1 MLFREEQAVEEYL
14 YSRLLFSMI
23 SGKSMDMDKLS
34 QPHGLRLS
42 STVLGPW
49 GHKVLM
55 IEKHETL
62 LLAG

>member
-1 MLFREEQAVEEYL
+1 MLFREEQVVEEYL

-42 STVLGPW
+42 STILGPW
-49 GHKVLM
+49 RHKELM
-55 IEKHETL
+55 IEKPAKL